1 MYKCPHCGK
10 QGISVWRKLTI
21 GIYNP
26 AICKECG
33 NEVRV
38 SYTSA
43 LILAIFA
50 VGFIT
55 VLSFVDSIILKI
67 PIWIVMA
74 SLSLFLYLKYVP
86 LIPKYK

>member
-10 QGISVWRKLTI
+10 KGISVWGKLTI
-21 GIYNP
+21 GMYNP

-38 SYTSA
+38 PYTSA
-43 LILAIFA
+43 LILSIFT

-67 PIWIVMA
+67 VISVVMA

-86 LIPKYK
+86 LIPEYK

>member
-1 MYKCPHCGK
+1 MFKCPHCGK
-10 QGISVWRKLTI
+10 PGISVWRKLTI
-21 GIYNP
+21 GMYNS

-33 NEVRV
+33 NEVSV
-38 SYTSA
+38 SYTSMI
-43 LILAIFA
+43 ILAIFTI
-50 VGFIT
+50 GFIT

-67 PIWIVMA
+67 VISVVMV

>member
-10 QGISVWRKLTI
+10 PGISVWKKLTI
-21 GIYNP
+21 GMYNP

-33 NEVRV
+33 NEVSV
-38 SYTSA
+38 PYISA
-43 LILAIFA
+43 LILA
-50 VGFIT
+50 GFIGAFIA

-67 PIWIVMA
+67 AISVVMA

>member
-1 MYKCPHCGK
+1 MFKCPHCGK
-10 QGISVWRKLTI
+10 LGISVWRKLTI
-21 GIYNP
+21 GLHTP

-38 SYTSA
+38 SYTSM
-43 LILAIFA
+43 LIMAIFT

-67 PIWIVMA
+67 AIWIVMA

>member
-10 QGISVWRKLTI
+10 PGISVWRKLTI
-21 GIYNP
+21 GMYNP

-38 SYTSA
+38 SYTSMVV
-43 LILAIFA
+43 LAIFT

-67 PIWIVMA
+67 PISIVMA